1 MQLLELISL
10 DATDCSA
17 SKLFQNFKDLLEK
30 KYTFKKYNRNGK

>member
-17 SKLFQNFKDLLEK
+17 SKLFQNFKDLLEI
-30 KYTFKKYNRNGK
+30 YL